1 MTANLFTLPR
11 PAIRASA
18 CEAVLDARIRS
29 GVRRIQARRKG
40 GKLGRALV
48 IDNAI
53 QEAKALGEHGT
64 MAGNNFVGVHRQLM
78 VDGTADE
85 ESIKLLYGWFGNIIT
100 AMGERYRRG
109 NKTLRIGMRLMARGR
124 RALASA
130 WRRWVRWKRVKFEGA
145 ELAAFEDAFDL
156 GIQFTPSLSK
166 SELRAAFRLSDAR
179 HKRFAK
185 RTSIATYMS

>member
-1 MTANLFTLPR
+1 MIATLSTLPR
-11 PAIRASA
+11 PSTRASA
-18 CEAVLDARIRS
+18 CEALLDARIRA

-40 GKLGRALV
+40 GKLARALV
-48 IDNAI
+48 IDNAM
-53 QEAKALGEHGT
+53 QEAKALGERGT
-64 MAGNNFVGVHRQLM
+64 LAGNNFIGVHRQLL

-109 NKTLRIGMRLMARGR
+109 NKTMRLGMLVMARGR

-130 WRRWVRWKRVKFEGA
+130 WRRWVRWKKVRFEGG
-145 ELAAFEDAFDL
+145 ELPDFEDAFDL

-166 SELRAAFRLSDAR
+166 IELRAAFRLSDAR

-185 RTSIATYMS
+185 RASIATYMS